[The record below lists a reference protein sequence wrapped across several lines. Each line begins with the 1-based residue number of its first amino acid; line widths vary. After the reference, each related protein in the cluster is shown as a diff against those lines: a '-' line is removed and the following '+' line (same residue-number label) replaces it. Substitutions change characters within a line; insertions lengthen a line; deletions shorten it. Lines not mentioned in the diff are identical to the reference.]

1 MKPVALLRTITTTQ
15 PMEIVSVDFFP
26 FDRCSG
32 GYEYLASG
40 HRSLNRRYSHN
51 LQKTK
56 HQKETAAERI
66 LNDFILRFNM
76 SRHILQD

>member
-1 MKPVALLRTITTTQ
+1 MKPVALFRTITTTQ

-40 HRSLNRRYSHN
+40 HRSLNRLYSHN

-56 HQKETAAERI
+56 YHKETAAERI

-76 SRHILQD
+76 PKHILQD